1 MATCSWQKGH
11 EETEKTFPH
20 SEESNVSLSYI
31 WFMLSLDEVLF
42 MMGYQGNQV
51 YHRLLQE
58 HMYFFYLTPSDPVSI
73 EMDLFKTRV
82 TKNEFFPLCFYVVEE
97 SEPV

>member
-11 EETEKTFPH
+11 EEMEKTVPH
-20 SEESNVSLSYI
+20 SEGSNVLLSYI

-58 HMYFFYLTPSDPVSI
+58 HMYFF
-73 EMDLFKTRV
+73 LF
-82 TKNEFFPLCFYVVEE
+82 NPLGPCVH
-97 SEPV
+97 